1 MSAPPKPWEGVGTNA
16 RSSSVAFDSP
26 SRPPIGASGPRPS
39 ALRSSFNPS
48 KMDSSTS
55 NGTSVAKVPP
65 LPPRP
70 QTQRSTSSMMYGG
83 SRYGY
88 GGSMYGGYGGMYGGG
103 MGGYGGMYGGGY
115 GGYGGYGFGMNRY
128 GNAMNQS
135 GTSSF
140 VSQAEESSRAAF
152 QSIESIVQAFGS
164 VAMMLE
170 STHFAMHNTFHA
182 VLSMADHFS
191 RLRAHLVSVLGA
203 FTLFKVIR
211 YVFRKIKAL
220 FGVSQSLEEELW
232 NSAETAVISSSE
244 KGDSRKPRSWPILLF
259 FGVVLGTPLI
269 IWKLLQSLLNDESKT
284 KDWKTGEGDH
294 VIARAEY
301 DFDGENDEELSFRAG
316 DILRLAPKGKQPR
329 IRGWLLGSLDGSSEG
344 IVPANYVKILGLRR
358 AKKELKDSQ
367 EEKTEESETSQAD
380 RSRTFDD
387 KMDNEYDQIVE
398 KTDGSSFLPSQDL
411 LTEDSL
417 NERTLVDDGLS
428 DTDFQNFVEEQ
439 V

>member
-1 MSAPPKPWEGVGTNA
+1 MSAPPKPWEGVGINA
-16 RSSSVAFDSP
+16 RSSSVSFDSP
-26 SRPPIGASGPRPS
+26 SRPLIGSSGPRPN
-39 ALRSSFNPS
+39 ALRSSSNSS

-70 QTQRSTSSMMYGG
+70 QTQRYTNGMMHGG

-88 GGSMYGGYGGMYGGG
+88 GGSMYGGYSGMYGGG
-103 MGGYGGMYGGGY
+103 MGLGGYGGMYGGGY

-128 GNAMNQS
+128 GNTMNQS

-191 RLRAHLVSVLGA
+191 RLRAHLVSMLGA

-211 YVFRKIKAL
+211 YVFRKFKAL
-220 FGVSQSLEEELW
+220 FGVSQGLEEELW
-232 NSAETAVISSSE
+232 SSAETAVVSSGE

-269 IWKLLQSLLNDESKT
+269 IWKLLQSLLKDESKT

-301 DFDGENDEELSFRAG
+301 DFDGENDEELSFCAG

-344 IVPANYVKILGLRR
+344 IIPANYVKILGLRR
-358 AKKELKDSQ
+358 AKMEQKDSQ
-367 EEKTEESETSQAD
+367 KGRTDESETSQTD
-380 RSRTFDD
+380 QSRTFDD
-387 KMDNEYDQIVE
+387 KMDKESDQIVE
-398 KTDGSSFLPSQDL
+398 KTDEGSLVPSQDF

-417 NERTLVDDGLS
+417 NERTLVDDSFS
-428 DTDFQNFVEEQ
+428 DTDFQNFDEV
-439 V
+439 